1 MNPSL
6 LQQWIDE
13 VLESS
18 LQQWLLR
25 TVALLMPFAA
35 LLAAAGANER
45 WWPAGFFIVGI
56 LGAAAAMRPD
66 THAALVVV
74 IAIVWHWL
82 ATVDGTGGWWLLGA
96 ALCLLVYHGVIAIS
110 ASLPTGGDLPLSTI
124 GGWLVRTATVGVIA
138 TIVWGFVVV
147 LDRRDAP
154 GNGLLTGLAL
164 AVIAIAAVLIRN
176 RSVGR
181 PG

>member
-18 LQQWLLR
+18 AQQWMLR
-25 TVALLMPFAA
+25 AVALLMPLGA
-35 LLAAAGANER
+35 LLAAAGANQR
-45 WWPAGFFIVGI
+45 WWPAGFFIVGVI
-56 LGAAAAMRPD
+56 AVAAAIRPD
-66 THAALVVV
+66 GHAALVVV

-82 ATVDGTGGWWLLGA
+82 ATVDGTGGVWLLGA
-96 ALCLLVYHGVIAIS
+96 ALCLLGYHGVIAIS
-110 ASLPTGGDLPLSTI
+110 ASLPIGGELPRATI
-124 GGWLVRTATVGVIA
+124 GRWLARTAIVGVA
-138 TIVWGFVVV
+138 TTIVWGFVVL

-164 AVIAIAAVLIRN
+164 AVIAIAAVMIRN
-176 RSVGR
+176 RSIER
-181 PG
+181 PS